1 MLLGGLNPSE
11 NDGVRQLGWWHSQYD
26 GKNENVATNQYVF
39 LCFDVTLASKY
50 GDVWHGHRKK
60 LEFQEQNV
68 DSKILSNKNWDR
80 YKTNIPCK
88 IMYSKYRCYWIF
100 CQQM

>member
-1 MLLGGLNPSE
+1 MMTFPI
-11 NDGVRQLGWWHSQYD
+11 Y
-26 GKNENVATNQYVF
+26 GKMKTVATNQYVF

-68 DSKILSNKNWDR
+68 DSK
-80 YKTNIPCK
+80 
-88 IMYSKYRCYWIF
+88 
-100 CQQM
+100 QQELG

>member
-1 MLLGGLNPSE
+1 MESHKIPWF
-11 NDGVRQLGWWHSQYD
+11 QT
-26 GKNENVATNQYVF
+26 TNQYVF

-68 DSKILSNKNWDR
+68 DSK
-80 YKTNIPCK
+80 
-88 IMYSKYRCYWIF
+88 
-100 CQQM
+100 QQELG